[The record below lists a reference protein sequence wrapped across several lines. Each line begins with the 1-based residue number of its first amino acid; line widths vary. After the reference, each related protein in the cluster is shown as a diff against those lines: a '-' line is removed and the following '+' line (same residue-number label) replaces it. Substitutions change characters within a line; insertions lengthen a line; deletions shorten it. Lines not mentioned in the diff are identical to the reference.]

1 MEQADIARAE
11 IAGTGSPA
19 EIVARMDRLILSP
32 FHRKVCGLIGLC
44 SFFDSFDAL
53 VLPSALVVIVTSLHI
68 SFVNVGLLLSSA
80 YVGMTIGALVFGWL
94 SEIIGRKPLIV
105 ISVGSFGLLSIF
117 AGFAWNY
124 DSLIIT
130 RLVQGLA
137 LGGEIPV
144 VTALYNEFLP
154 GKARAMPFFYGF
166 TIQFTAGLFVAPLVG
181 LASMAI
187 FGPEVGW
194 RVLFGLGGLAILVA
208 AAVQMIVPESP
219 RFLAE
224 KGRAA
229 EADAVVQ
236 TFEASTRRKL
246 GSLPPVVIRARI
258 AETKTRFAELF
269 AGGYGIRTL
278 VSWVLFFCTNFVT
291 YGLAGWLPTLYVRVG
306 GLQPDKAL
314 MLSLVFGAVQLAAA
328 FMWGALA
335 DRLGRRRGFI
345 IGYSL
350 AIIGMGTGVIATGW
364 LGFSGWPVLVLVAFL
379 TGLGIG
385 FTASLC
391 FLYTAEMFPTRMR
404 SWAIA
409 TGTAS
414 NRIGSFV
421 APTVIGLLL
430 GADLGIVS
438 VFAAMGTTALIGL
451 ICLVTLGP
459 ETSKGTLE
467 EVSATGAPAIAD
479 TASQSSRVA

>member
-1 MEQADIARAE
+1 MAIDQALG
-11 IAGTGSPA
+11 GTTAPIDTVGVGSPA
-19 EIVARMDRLILSP
+19 EIVARMDRLVLSR
-32 FHRKVCGLIGLC
+32 FHRKVCGLVGLC

-80 YVGMTIGALVFGWL
+80 YVGMMFGALLFGWL
-94 SEIIGRKPLIV
+94 GEIVGRKPLIV
-105 ISVGSFGLLSIF
+105 ISVGAFGVLSIV
-117 AGFAWNY
+117 AGFAWDYN
-124 DSLIIT
+124 SLIVT

-144 VTALYNEFLP
+144 VTAIYNEFLP
-154 GKARAMPFFYGF
+154 GKARALPFFYGF

-181 LASMAI
+181 LACI
-187 FGPEVGW
+187 NLFGQELGW

-208 AAVQMIVPESP
+208 TAVYFIVPESP
-219 RFLAE
+219 RFLAD

-236 TFEASTRRKL
+236 KFEASTREKMPV
-246 GSLPPVVIRARI
+246 LPPPTIRGRV
-258 AETKTRFAELF
+258 AESRTRLGELF
-269 AGGYGIRTL
+269 AVGYATRTL
-278 VSWVLFFCTNFVT
+278 VSWVLFFCTNCIT

-306 GLQPDKAL
+306 GLAPNYAL
-314 MLSLVFGAVQLAAA
+314 LLTIVFGAVQLAAA
-328 FMWGALA
+328 FLWGALA

-345 IGYSL
+345 LGYAL
-350 AIIGMGTGVIATGW
+350 AILGMSTGVVAGLFGATGW
-364 LGFSGWPVLVLVAFL
+364 PILVLVAFI

-409 TGTAS
+409 TGTAA
-414 NRIGSFV
+414 NRVGSFV
-421 APTVIGLLL
+421 APTTIGILL
-430 GADLGIVS
+430 GAGLGIVS
-438 VFAAMGTTALIGL
+438 VFAALGIAALVGL
-451 ICLVTLGP
+451 VCVLAFGP

-467 EVSATGAPAIAD
+467 EVSAAA
-479 TASQSSRVA
+479 